1 MAFNNVPCS
10 DLRKPVYSPFSSE
23 AYGLSE
29 AGEQVAMSI
38 RKLISSPV
46 VWIALG
52 LSLLTQATYFTL
64 DHEHYGA
71 DTPSYLIPADNL
83 LHGHGFVNALHQPEL
98 LRTPGY
104 PLLLALF
111 RIAPLKVEY
120 LIVVQHLLCVLL
132 AVAVV
137 AIALQMTGSRLVA
150 CVAAIVMSLDLAT
163 LRVANLLLTEVV
175 FMVLISLICWILYR
189 AMMKPAGKGIAI
201 AGAGLLGGYAVLV
214 RPVGVLYF
222 VPLSLCLFLVLR
234 RRAWRPVLIF
244 VAFFLILPVLW
255 ATRNFVE
262 GGYFGISAIGAE
274 DILYYRAAGAIAIER
289 PGSYPANILKVNGEL
304 IQQTC
309 ADLEQMYHRD
319 CSQITDKQQ
328 AAYASRK
335 GMSIIR
341 EHPLSYLHSM
351 TVSLAY
357 LVFGGGAEALSRVS
371 NVSPRIAEGIVL
383 LFTVPEVCLAL
394 IGCRYWYRRDRIL
407 CWLLVPTI
415 AYFLGISAGGEAYSR
430 FKVPIMPMYA
440 LLIGG
445 GAAGMVEW
453 AQRARKPGV
462 VSR

>member
-1 MAFNNVPCS
+1 M
-10 DLRKPVYSPFSSE
+10 SE
-23 AYGLSE
+23 TGK
-29 AGEQVAMSI
+29 QIAMSI
-38 RKLISSPV
+38 HRLIGSPV

-132 AVAVV
+132 AVAVA
-137 AIALQMTGSRLVA
+137 AIALRITGSRLVA
-150 CVAAIVMSLDLAT
+150 CVAAVVMSLDLAT

-175 FMVLISLICWILYR
+175 FMILISLICWILYR
-189 AMMKPAGKGIAI
+189 AMTKPSGKGIAI

-234 RRAWRPVLIF
+234 RRALRPVLIL
-244 VAFFLILPVLW
+244 VVFFLILPVLW

-262 GGYFGISAIGAE
+262 GGYFGISAVGAE
-274 DILYYRAAGAIAIER
+274 DILYYRAAGAIAIQQ
-289 PGSYPANILKVNGEL
+289 PGSYTTNILKVNGEL

-309 ADLEQMYHRD
+309 SDLEQMYQRD

-341 EHPLSYLHSM
+341 NHPLSYLHSM

-357 LVFGGGAEALSRVS
+357 LVFGGGAEALSRIS
-371 NVSPRIAEGIVL
+371 HLSPRIAEGIVL
-383 LFTVPEVCLAL
+383 LFTVPEVFLAL

-407 CWLLVPTI
+407 CWLLVLTI

-453 AQRARKPGV
+453 AQRARTPRASSATAVAG
-462 VSR
+462 